1 MRPRGPA
8 SHSPFL
14 QLLVGIGVVA
24 LGLALA
30 IGAFG
35 IPANAGYAGVGPNF
49 LPWVVAL
56 ALLACGA
63 RLVFNARRGG
73 FLHMDDHSG
82 DHPEWLGFAW
92 LSAGLL
98 LNAAMITTIGFIFS
112 CVLCFVLSAR
122 GMRLAAGQPGRAW
135 APLARDA
142 LVGLLI
148 AAPVYWAF
156 TKFLGINLP
165 GLTDTGWL

>member
-1 MRPRGPA
+1 
-8 SHSPFL
+8 L

-56 ALLACGA
+56 ALLACGV
-63 RLVFNARRGG
+63 RLVTNARRGG

-82 DHPEWLGFAW
+82 EHPDWQGFAW
-92 LSAGLL
+92 LSGGLL
-98 LNAAMITTIGFIFS
+98 LNAALITTIGFVFS
-112 CVLCFVLSAR
+112 CALCFVLAAR
-122 GMRLAAGQPGRAW
+122 GMRLSSGQPSRAW
-135 APLARDA
+135 APVLRDT

-148 AAPVYWAF
+148 SAPVYWAF

>member
-8 SHSPFL
+8 SHSHFL

-56 ALLACGA
+56 ALLACGV
-63 RLVFNARRGG
+63 RLVTNARRGG

-82 DHPEWLGFAW
+82 EHPDWQGFAW
-92 LSAGLL
+92 LSGGLL
-98 LNAAMITTIGFIFS
+98 LNAALITTIGFVFS
-112 CVLCFVLSAR
+112 CV
-122 GMRLAAGQPGRAW
+122 
-135 APLARDA
+135 
-142 LVGLLI
+142 
-148 AAPVYWAF
+148 
-156 TKFLGINLP
+156 
-165 GLTDTGWL
+165 